1 MSTGVLEFTASLY
14 TKNSADTNILIAGL
28 ESSTYGRVFYVKEAT
43 GNTSFTLTP
52 RSPNTIETASQLTVQ
67 PYECATLLANTNR
80 FNLLNL
86 YRGYSVFGSST
97 AVPGGTTEVSPS
109 IDSSTV
115 FLDLTSGSKV
125 VKLPKISGT
134 ANAADSNQS
143 LFLSIK
149 DLNGNANTNNFY
161 ISSVGG
167 DFIDRYGS
175 ICISDSYGCIEL
187 GADPRLNV
195 WHVLNYFPGSTPEV
209 ISVSPGTTVS
219 TMVVNVADDN
229 TGNKDLDLP
238 DTNTN
243 VGKMILVRNS
253 SDYLN
258 PAFNTYLRCVGADVI
273 DGAQTGLALSNKYQ
287 TVKLLARAPGQWTYL
302 QNFTTG
308 LP

>member
-14 TKNSADTNILIAGL
+14 NKTSANTNILITGI

-52 RSPNTIETASQLTVQ
+52 RSPNTIETASQITLQ

-86 YRGYSVFGSST
+86 YRGYTTFSATTFP
-97 AVPGGTTEVSPS
+97 PGGTTEVSPT
-109 IDSSTV
+109 INSSTV
-115 FLDLTSGSKV
+115 LLDLTSGSKV
-125 VKLPKISGT
+125 VVLPKISGT
-134 ANAADSNQS
+134 SADSNQS

-149 DLNGNANTNNFY
+149 DVNGSANTNNFY

-167 DFIDRYGS
+167 DFIDRFAS
-175 ICISDSYGCIEL
+175 ISISDSYGCIEL
-187 GADPRLNV
+187 AADPALNK
-195 WHVLNYFPGSTPEV
+195 WYILNYFPGSTPEV
-209 ISVSPGTTVS
+209 ISASPGTTVS
-219 TMVVNVADDN
+219 TMVVNVSDDGI
-229 TGNKDLDLP
+229 GNKDLDLP

-243 VGKMILVRNS
+243 LGKIITVRNS
-253 SDYLN
+253 SDYLY
-258 PAFNTYLRCVGADVI
+258 PSFTTYLRCKGADVI
-273 DGAQTGLALSNKYQ
+273 DGSQTGLALSNKYQ